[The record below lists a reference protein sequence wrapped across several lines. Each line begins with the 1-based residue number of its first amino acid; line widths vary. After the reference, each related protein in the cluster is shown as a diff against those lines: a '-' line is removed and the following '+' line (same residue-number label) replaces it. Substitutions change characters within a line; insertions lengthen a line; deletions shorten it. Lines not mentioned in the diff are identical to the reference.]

1 MKKIILSAILPA
13 LLLIT
18 GCAQQSTSIFNGEDL
33 SNWQFIVEENE
44 VPAEEVFSVSDG
56 IITVK
61 GEPLGYMYTR
71 EKYRN
76 YTLELEYRWAGE
88 ESNSGIFFLIEEAAN
103 PFPKGIECQLMAGR
117 AGDLVLLNG
126 ADLKEYSLPEGVTER
141 PAFPVIPKKEPSS
154 EQPVGD
160 WNKVSITVNDGAISI
175 QVNDLLQNSATSE
188 VKEGHI
194 GLQSEGKAIQ
204 FRNLVFHPLKDSE
217 QP

>member
-1 MKKIILSAILPA
+1 MKKVILSAMLTTILMT
-13 LLLIT
+13 T
-18 GCAQQSTSIFNGEDL
+18 GCVQQPTAIFKGEDL
-33 SNWQFIVEENE
+33 SNWQFIVEKNA
-44 VPAEEVFSVSDG
+44 VPGEEVYSVSEG

-76 YTLELEYRWAGE
+76 FTLEVEYRWVGE

-103 PFPKGIECQLMAGR
+103 PFPRGIECQLMAGK

-126 ADLKEYSLPEGVTER
+126 ADLKEFSLPEGITER
-141 PAFPVIPKKEPSS
+141 PAFPVIPKKELSN

-160 WNKVSITVNDGAISI
+160 WNKVILTVNEGAISI
-175 QVNDLLQNSATSE
+175 LVNDQLQNSATSE

-204 FRNLVFHPLKDSE
+204 FRNLVLHPFNE
-217 QP
+217 R